1 MRGLAGNAI
10 DDVFDDATR
19 RIEQQDL
26 LDEQIASWTIKYQV
40 DDLVDRLQTLGVAA
54 HAVSS
59 NEDLLHDTHVMSRGW
74 YQVAASKRLGRDV
87 FSNCLVR
94 LDQTPGRWTH
104 AGPSMGQHT
113 REVLQ
118 SYAGLS
124 DAQIDE
130 LIDVE
135 AAFESIAPD
144 MVTTRPWD
152 DWIHIFIP

>member
-1 MRGLAGNAI
+1 
-10 DDVFDDATR
+10 
-19 RIEQQDL
+19 
-26 LDEQIASWTIKYQV
+26 
-40 DDLVDRLQTLGVAA
+40 
-54 HAVSS
+54 
-59 NEDLLHDTHVMSRGW
+59 MSRGW

-144 MVTTRPWD
+144 VVTTRPWD
-152 DWIHIFIP
+152 DWIHIFIPGVDDARDL